1 VARTAKGDTVEISG
15 AGMLNPSSKSVTAT
29 GAFTHKNSTGEILQT
44 GIWTATE
51 LLSFKSYGVA
61 PGALLRG
68 NHKFRTSG
76 LLPMGMGL
84 LAGPM
89 PIGGLA
95 LLRVRLWPD
104 SGKPRE
110 AFLQVNCA
118 KGKVPENQQGDG
130 IRLAIQEGGTK
141 FDEKVSGRTMFM
153 LRRPEFN
160 FRLEAPKP

>member
-1 VARTAKGDTVEISG
+1 
-15 AGMLNPSSKSVTAT
+15 
-29 GAFTHKNSTGEILQT
+29 
-44 GIWTATE
+44 
-51 LLSFKSYGVA
+51 
-61 PGALLRG
+61 
-68 NHKFRTSG
+68 
-76 LLPMGMGL
+76 MGMGL

-89 PIGGLA
+89 PAGGLA

-104 SGKPRE
+104 SGKPKE

>member
-1 VARTAKGDTVEISG
+1 MARTAKGDTVEISG

-61 PGALLRG
+61 PGALLPG
-68 NHKFRTSG
+68 NQKFRTSG
-76 LLPMGMGL
+76 LLPKGMGL

-89 PIGGLA
+89 PAGAPGASLA
-95 LLRVRLWPD
+95 PD
-104 SGKPRE
+104 SGKPKE
-110 AFLQVNCA
+110 AFLHVNCA
-118 KGKVPENQQGDG
+118 KGNVPENQQGDG